1 MTSTTVAGTK
11 LAISAA
17 APATED
23 SAGYGALTY
32 TVVKGIEKI
41 GAIGATIAE
50 ITFQPLDG
58 PEEVHKGPPSYGS
71 LQPSLAVDDA
81 DAGQTLLRTAS
92 EPGNNA
98 LYSVKVTLPSGAIRY
113 SQGRVFGFPET
124 IDTAT
129 TLLMAN
135 PTIRLS
141 KKVVPV
147 AAGG

>member
-1 MTSTTVAGTK
+1 MGGSTTVAGTK

-17 APATED
+17 LPATED
-23 SAGYGALTY
+23 AAGYAALTY

-41 GAIGATIAE
+41 GGVGATIAE
-50 ITFQPLDG
+50 INFQPLDG
-58 PEEVHKGPPSYGS
+58 PEETHKGPPNYGA
-71 LQPSLAVDDA
+71 LAPSLAVDDE
-81 DAGQTLLRTAS
+81 DAGQTLLRTAA

-98 LYSVKVTLPSGAIRY
+98 LYSVQITLPSGAKRF

-135 PTIRLS
+135 PSIRLS
-141 KKVVPV
+141 KKVIKAP
-147 AAGG
+147 A